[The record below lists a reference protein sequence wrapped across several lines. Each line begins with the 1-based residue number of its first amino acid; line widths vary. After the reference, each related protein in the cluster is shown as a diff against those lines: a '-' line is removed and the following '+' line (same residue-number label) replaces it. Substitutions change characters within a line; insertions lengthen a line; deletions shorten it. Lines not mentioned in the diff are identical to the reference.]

1 LKKKKKIGKGRK
13 KKEKNK
19 LTRSSRR
26 SDQSI
31 SRTERLQ
38 NENIEILK
46 ELLEY
51 AVRYVE
57 MCEDARQRAMEL
69 ASAAKRDLDRAMEE
83 KRRFTRMKLLH
94 AH

>member
-1 LKKKKKIGKGRK
+1 LGGRRRKMMMKK
-13 KKEKNK
+13 KNK
-19 LTRSSRR
+19 LTSSSRGNDEPF
-26 SDQSI
+26 SM
-31 SRTERLQ
+31 TEQLQ

-46 ELLEY
+46 ELLDY

-57 MCEDARQRAMEL
+57 MCEDARQQAMEL
-69 ASAAKRDLDRAMEE
+69 ATAAKRDLDRAVEE

>member
-1 LKKKKKIGKGRK
+1 MKKEIGRK
-13 KKEKNK
+13 RKRKKKNK
-19 LTRSSRR
+19 LTSTSRR
-26 SDQSI
+26 SDEPFSM
-31 SRTERLQ
+31 TEKLH

-46 ELLEY
+46 ELLDY

-69 ASAAKRDLDRAMEE
+69 AAAAKRDLDRAMEE

>member
-1 LKKKKKIGKGRK
+1 MNKKIGSKKKKKT
-13 KKEKNK
+13 K
-19 LTRSSRR
+19 LTSRR
-26 SDQSI
+26 SKEPFSK
-31 SRTERLQ
+31 TEKLL

-46 ELLEY
+46 ELLDY
-51 AVRYVE
+51 AARYVE

-69 ASAAKRDLDRAMEE
+69 ATAAKRDLDRAMEE

>member
-1 LKKKKKIGKGRK
+1 LNKKIGSKKKKKT
-13 KKEKNK
+13 K
-19 LTRSSRR
+19 LTSRR
-26 SDQSI
+26 SNEPFSK
-31 SRTERLQ
+31 TEKLQ

-46 ELLEY
+46 ELLDY
-51 AVRYVE
+51 AVKYVE

-69 ASAAKRDLDRAMEE
+69 ATAAKRDLDRAMEE

>member
-1 LKKKKKIGKGRK
+1 LKKKKIWKGRK

>member
-1 LKKKKKIGKGRK
+1 LGGGRRKMMMKK
-13 KKEKNK
+13 KNK
-19 LTRSSRR
+19 LTSSSRGKDEPF
-26 SDQSI
+26 SM
-31 SRTERLQ
+31 TEKLQ

-46 ELLEY
+46 ELLDY

-69 ASAAKRDLDRAMEE
+69 ATAVKRDLDRAVEE

-94 AH
+94 TH

>member
-1 LKKKKKIGKGRK
+1 LGGGRRK
-13 KKEKNK
+13 MMKKNK
-19 LTRSSRR
+19 LTSSSRGNDEPF
-26 SDQSI
+26 SM
-31 SRTERLQ
+31 TEKLQ

-46 ELLEY
+46 ELLDY

-57 MCEDARQRAMEL
+57 MCEDARQQAMEL
-69 ASAAKRDLDRAMEE
+69 ATAAKRDLDRAVEE

>member
-1 LKKKKKIGKGRK
+1 MGRRRK
-13 KKEKNK
+13 MKNK
-19 LTRSSRR
+19 LIRSSRR
-26 SDQSI
+26 NDEPFSM
-31 SRTERLQ
+31 TEKLQ

-46 ELLEY
+46 ELVDY

-69 ASAAKRDLDRAMEE
+69 ATAAKRDLDRAMEE

>member
-1 LKKKKKIGKGRK
+1 LKKKKIWKGRK

-57 MCEDARQRAMEL
+57 MCEDARQQAMEL

>member
-1 LKKKKKIGKGRK
+1 MMMKKN
-13 KKEKNK
+13 NK
-19 LTRSSRR
+19 LTSS
-26 SDQSI
+26 SKGKDEPFSM
-31 SRTERLQ
+31 TEKLQ

-46 ELLEY
+46 ELLDY

-69 ASAAKRDLDRAMEE
+69 ATAVKRDLDRAVEE

>member
-1 LKKKKKIGKGRK
+1 LNKKIGSKKKKKT
-13 KKEKNK
+13 K
-19 LTRSSRR
+19 LTSRR
-26 SDQSI
+26 SNEPFSK
-31 SRTERLQ
+31 TEKLQ

-46 ELLEY
+46 ELLDY

-69 ASAAKRDLDRAMEE
+69 ATAAKRDLDRAMEE
-83 KRRFTRMKLLH
+83 KRRFTRMKLSH